1 MLVTGPS
8 GVKALHGCKLPDEVR
23 VLEVFKTIYNFFSG

>member
-8 GVKALHGCKLPDEVR
+8 GVKELHGCKLSDEVR
-23 VLEVFKTIYNFFSG
+23 VLEVFKIKYNFFSG